1 MGTLRIKEPKTESRL
16 ATRHSKSENP
26 SALFDE
32 CFFVTDCCPQVRSKI
47 ILFHEGKG
55 RRQNKMNFR
64 GLSCTSIPRRT
75 QVDVSHDRHT
85 MRSLLGGAKEKLVH
99 DPGAEGPEGE
109 GEAAMTMMVLVY
121 AVALGLFIYGTTAH
135 RRRNARSRLAA
146 TAPHPELRPPRRSP
160 RRGGRMRTRR
170 EPRRDPRRDPRPARR
185 RPARR
190 VLAAPTNAKKNICDI
205 CRCLQSARIDF
216 SETGAS
222 YESLDFSQATGRRP
236 SRSPTLLFPLLPISI
251 LFTTPQRNS

>member
-1 MGTLRIKEPKTESRL
+1 
-16 ATRHSKSENP
+16 
-26 SALFDE
+26 
-32 CFFVTDCCPQVRSKI
+32 
-47 ILFHEGKG
+47 
-55 RRQNKMNFR
+55 MNFR
-64 GLSCTSIPRRT
+64 GLDWTSIPRRT

-85 MRSLLGGAKEKLVH
+85 MRSLLGGAKEALVH

-135 RRRNARSRLAA
+135 RTRNARSRLAA

-170 EPRRDPRRDPRPARR
+170 EPRREPR
-185 RPARR
+185 
-190 VLAAPTNAKKNICDI
+190 AAPRAATRATPPGPTRFGCANKRKKEYL
-205 CRCLQSARIDF
+205 CRQKSARIDF